1 MFRGSIPPF
10 AEGILACWIEGW
22 SGFFAMIG
30 LGYIIS
36 PAGCDILSDTC
47 DIMPSGASALL
58 QQYGGSPYR
67 RDDDEKRWI
76 LYACKSSLRG

>member
-10 AEGILACWIEGW
+10 AEGIFCLVSGCEIMD
-22 SGFFAMIG
+22 SNGFFAMIG

-47 DIMPSGASALL
+47 DIMPTGASVLL
-58 QQYGGSPYR
+58 QQCGGQLLQ
-67 RDDDEKRWI
+67 E
-76 LYACKSSLRG
+76 G